1 MWQSRKGA
9 QMKKFLA
16 FIVLSNL
23 IAVACVYLFEFSF
36 GYLKIAFLKD
46 YAFYSMLIQSVAI
59 DFLLHLI
66 AVLGHITNASRGT
79 VNAWRFQSH

>member
-46 YAFYSMLIQSVAI
+46 YAFYSMLILLALGAFFPSLDMVLVTAIQVMLRELQRVA
-59 DFLLHLI
+59 
-66 AVLGHITNASRGT
+66 
-79 VNAWRFQSH
+79 